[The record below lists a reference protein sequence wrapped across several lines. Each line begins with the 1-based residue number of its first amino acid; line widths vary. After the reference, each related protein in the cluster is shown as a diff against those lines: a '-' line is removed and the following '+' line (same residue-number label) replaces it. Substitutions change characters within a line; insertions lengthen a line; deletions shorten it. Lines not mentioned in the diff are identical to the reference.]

1 MPAALKF
8 VLAMLIAASAASV
21 FAGEAEPAPAPM
33 PEPAPAVPAG
43 EAGVPSAGE
52 PAGQPPPVEVQEWQ
66 QPRLR
71 WFSHQREKLSAAIF
85 ELIEDIEVAEVELAG
100 GSVDLSVGRK
110 VYDNHD
116 VLGSWTVVDH
126 FRIAAKY
133 PLYTPTHVVGSNI
146 TLGFT
151 VGSRAGADFINI
163 RQVMPEH
170 YREVPSTEE
179 RLDQIENS
187 KFYRLMLGEPGA
199 PPDAPD
205 APERSPAEKAD
216 EDANAGADGGDPSET
231 WIVFENEQ
239 GGDEAELIAYDG
251 LSRARYSQLW
261 NLIAFPFTIPLKSE
275 WIGRMEVD
283 EIISYTGTG
292 TVELGPSVG
301 WNFDVTGLSDTF
313 SASVSFLTYLRGEWR
328 ISIWREDDRYAQVK
342 VTRTARTGRS
352 AGLNAETDELVD
364 GFTLVNSEV
373 NFKQTRITPFSFTV
387 GRGLGRAFDVV
398 YRYDMHSRD
407 GQRAFERAVRGRFGL
422 SDRLAGGLKW
432 LKQPLDSPVRKLAIR
447 RTDFENVDKQTATKF
462 GFLYR
467 HRHDANVVHA
477 DVLITTPDGVTR
489 FFQSTAAD
497 SQLWKLAWGT
507 REEKN
512 HDFRITVDLDRWEQD
527 LPDALTLSVIGE
539 IIDTDTT
546 GDEMRRYMDE
556 VEEATGQAGF
566 FPRPPTHLPQTEA
579 PRFDH
584 DAEHDRR
591 AGAGQRRVEAEYGR
605 STFYYQVTYDQRQ
618 VERFVDLER
627 TAMWPAMERA
637 FGVEPGA
644 WSSRWRRTQWRS
656 LHAFER
662 LLNLPLYIAN
672 INLRRGSILASAD
685 DAIRRWRMARGQ
697 KDVREQVRQ
706 LGLLFANRR
715 YGAEL
720 SRLLHGVLAGERTS
734 YQLSGTSE
742 FGSFRDSGVSTIPIE
757 PYPERLQ
764 RLIDFDQQRRR
775 PVDDPYASI
784 GDLDVSVPDRDHVA
798 LRFSIGGG
806 AVPKAL
812 YFRLDRRRPWRLPAV
827 VREAVYVNHKGVF
840 QPGENKMLIDLRE
853 GFMADLFAGLTPGNR
868 YDLRIATSRDG
879 LHWGGV
885 ARSKFE
891 VRPFPVEPQATP
903 EAEATPEGAAVPAPD
918 ARPTG
923 DEGEPPPPRL
933 PVDPLRRDPGVG
945 LELGTPGD

>member
-1 MPAALKF
+1 
-8 VLAMLIAASAASV
+8 
-21 FAGEAEPAPAPM
+21 
-33 PEPAPAVPAG
+33 PAPAV
-43 EAGVPSAGE
+43 
-52 PAGQPPPVEVQEWQ
+52 EVLEWE

-85 ELIEDIEVAEVELAG
+85 ELIEDIEVAEVEIAG
-100 GSVDLSVGRK
+100 GSLDLKVGRK

-126 FRIAAKY
+126 FRIGAKY
-133 PLYTPTHVVGSNI
+133 PLYTPTHIVGSNI

-151 VGSRAGADFINI
+151 VGARAGADFINI

-199 PPDAPD
+199 PPGA
-205 APERSPAEKAD
+205 AERSPAEQAD
-216 EDANAGADGGDPSET
+216 EDENSGTDDEDPAET

-239 GGDEAELIAYDG
+239 GGNEAELIAYDG
-251 LSRARYSQLW
+251 LTRARYSQLW

-275 WIGRMEVD
+275 WIRRMEVD

-301 WNFDVTGLSDTF
+301 WNFDITGISDTF

-328 ISIWREDDRYAQVK
+328 ISIWRENERFAQVK
-342 VTRTARTGRS
+342 LTRTTRAGRS

-387 GRGLGRAFDVV
+387 GKGRGRAFDVV
-398 YRYDMHSRD
+398 YRYDMQSRD
-407 GQRAFERAVRGRFGL
+407 GQRAFQRAVRGQFGT
-422 SDRLAGGLKW
+422 SDRLAGGLQW
-432 LKQPLDSPVRKLAIR
+432 LKQPVDSPVRKLAIR
-447 RTDFENVDKQTATKF
+447 RTDFENVDKSTSTKF

-467 HRHDANVVHA
+467 HRHDASVVHA

-497 SQLWKLAWGT
+497 SQLWKLVWGT

-546 GDEMRRYMDE
+546 GDEMRHYIDE

-566 FPRPPTHLPQTEA
+566 FPRPPTHFPPADA

-591 AGAGQRRVEAEYGR
+591 AGVGPRLVEVDYGR

-618 VERFVDLER
+618 VERFVGLER

-656 LHAFER
+656 THAFER

-697 KDVREQVRQ
+697 VDVREQVRQ
-706 LGLLFANRR
+706 LGLMFANRR

-720 SRLLHGVLAGERTS
+720 SRLLRAVLAGERAS

-775 PVDDPYASI
+775 PVDDPYAAI
-784 GDLDVSVPDRDHVA
+784 GDLDVSLPDRDHVA
-798 LRFSIGGG
+798 LHFAIGGG

-812 YFRLDRRRPWRLPAV
+812 YFRLDRRRPWRLSSV
-827 VREAVYVNHKGVF
+827 VREAVYVNHQGAF

-891 VRPFPVEPQATP
+891 VPPFPVEREAVPENGAAPGP
-903 EAEATPEGAAVPAPD
+903 EATPAPD
-918 ARPTG
+918 AVQP
-923 DEGEPPPPRL
+923 EPPPPRL
-933 PVDPLRRDPGVG
+933 PIDPLHRDPGV
-945 LELGTPGD
+945 ELHFDEPAGG